1 MVSATED
8 GASVN
13 FGIYQEV
20 LIQLKSNRP
29 WLLTVHCVYHRVEL
43 AVKDAMKVRQFQD
56 VEEVYKTN
64 AKVLRKPSDLT
75 STLSDTAVA
84 MNIACYSLPKI
95 QGTRLVSQRRQ
106 GLQRAI
112 ILDYGTVLGEQCL
125 VMPMDVSFCQ
135 ASIFLISTKT

>member
-8 GASVN
+8 GVSVN

-29 WLLTVHCVYHRVEL
+29 WLLTVHCVNHRVEL

-64 AKVLRKPSDLT
+64 AKVLRKSSDLT